1 MKPLYTYS
9 GTALLALTM
18 SLILVAPPAD
28 AGIVTRSAAR
38 GAVTGAVIG
47 GIVDGGDGAARGAA
61 IGATAGAISGAI
73 RKDRYRDR
81 YRDRRDKW
89 RGNAYSCRKK
99 RCR

>member
-9 GTALLALTM
+9 GAALLALTM

-47 GIVDGGDGAARGAA
+47 GIVNGGDGAARGAA

-81 YRDRRDKW
+81 RDKW
-89 RGNAYSCRKK
+89 RGNAYSCGKK